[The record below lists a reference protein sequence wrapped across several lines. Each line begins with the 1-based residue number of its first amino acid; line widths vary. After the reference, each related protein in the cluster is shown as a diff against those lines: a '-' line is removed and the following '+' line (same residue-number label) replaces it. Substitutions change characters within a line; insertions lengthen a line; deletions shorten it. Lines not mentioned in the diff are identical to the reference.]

1 MVAKDKISLAS
12 EYFNKAYDLHLRGK
26 IDDAINNYKLSIQNH
41 PTAKAHT
48 YLGWAYSLHANY
60 EDAIEECKTAIEL
73 DPDFGNPYNDIGSY
87 LISLGKLDEA
97 ILWLEKAIDAQ
108 DYDPRHFPYF
118 NLGRI
123 YERKGD
129 WFTAMKYYEDAL
141 DVNPDYEIAKSAVLR
156 LTAMLN

>member
-1 MVAKDKISLAS
+1 MGQKSCQNCIYLAEAKG
-12 EYFNKAYDLHLRGK
+12 ERKAVFVCVNRQDFVGRLRLVEKNDLCRNFQSRPVIDRPTVEQPKNSNIRFIPLTKGK
-26 IDDAINNYKLSIQNH
+26 IAVVDAED
-41 PTAKAHT
+41 
-48 YLGWAYSLHANY
+48 Y
-60 EDAIEECKTAIEL
+60 E
-73 DPDFGNPYNDIGSY
+73 
-87 LISLGKLDEA
+87 
-97 ILWLEKAIDAQ
+97 
-108 DYDPRHFPYF
+108 PRHFPYF

>member
-1 MVAKDKISLAS
+1 MVAKNKISLAS
-12 EYFNKAYDLHLRGK
+12 EFFNKAYDLHLRGK
-26 IDDAINNYKLSIQNH
+26 IDDAINNYKLSIQSY

-60 EDAIEECKTAIEL
+60 EEAIEECKTAIEL

-97 ILWLEKAIDAQ
+97 IIWLEKAIDAE
-108 DYDPRHFPYF
+108 DYEPRHFPYF

>member
-1 MVAKDKISLAS
+1 MVAKDKISLS
-12 EYFNKAYDLHLRGK
+12 TEYFKKAYDLHLRGK
-26 IDDAINNYKLSIQNH
+26 INDAIRNYKLSIENY

-48 YLGWAYSLHANY
+48 YLGWAFSLHLHY
-60 EDAIEECKTAIEL
+60 EEAIEECKAAIEL

-97 ILWLEKAIDAQ
+97 IIWLEKAIDAQ

-129 WFTAMKYYEDAL
+129 WFTAMNYYEDAL
-141 DVNPDYEIAKSAVLR
+141 EVNPEYEIAKSAVLR
-156 LTAMLN
+156 LTAVLN

>member
-1 MVAKDKISLAS
+1 MVAKNKISLATD
-12 EYFNKAYDLHLRGK
+12 FFKKAYNLHLSGR
-26 IDDAINNYKLSIQNH
+26 IDDAIKYYKLSIEYY

-48 YLGWAYSLHANY
+48 YLGWAFSLHAKYNK
-60 EDAIEECKTAIEL
+60 AIEECKAAIEL

-97 ILWLEKAIDAQ
+97 ITWLEKAIDAE
-108 DYDPRHFPYF
+108 DYEPRHFPYF

-129 WFTAMKYYEDAL
+129 WFTAMSYYEDAIEL
-141 DVNPDYEIAKSAVLR
+141 NPDYEIAKSAVLR
-156 LTAMLN
+156 LTAMMN

>member
-1 MVAKDKISLAS
+1 MVTRDKISIAA
-12 EYFNKAYDLHLRGK
+12 EYFNKAYDLHLRGR
-26 IDDAINNYKLSIQNH
+26 IDDAITNYKLSIECY

-60 EDAIEECKTAIEL
+60 EEAIEECKVAIEL

-97 ILWLEKAIDAQ
+97 ISWLERAIDAE
-108 DYDPRHFPYF
+108 DYEPRHFPYF

-129 WFTAMKYYEDAL
+129 WFTAMKYYQDAL

>member
-1 MVAKDKISLAS
+1 MVTRDKISIAA
-12 EYFNKAYDLHLRGK
+12 EYFNKAYDLHLRGR
-26 IDDAINNYKLSIQNH
+26 IDDAITNYKLSIECY

-60 EDAIEECKTAIEL
+60 EEAIEECKVAIEL
-73 DPDFGNPYNDIGSY
+73 DPAFGNPYNDIGSY

-97 ILWLEKAIDAQ
+97 IIWLERAIDAE
-108 DYDPRHFPYF
+108 DYEPRHFPYF

-129 WFTAMKYYEDAL
+129 WFTAMKYYQDAL

>member
-1 MVAKDKISLAS
+1 MVAKDKISIAS

-26 IDDAINNYKLSIQNH
+26 IDDAINNYKLSIESY

-60 EDAIEECKTAIEL
+60 EEAIEECKTAIEL

-97 ILWLEKAIDAQ
+97 IIWLEKAIDAE
-108 DYDPRHFPYF
+108 DYEPRHFPYF

>member
-1 MVAKDKISLAS
+1 MVAKDKISLS
-12 EYFNKAYDLHLRGK
+12 TEYFKKAYDLHLRGK
-26 IDDAINNYKLSIQNH
+26 INDAIINYKLSIKNF

-48 YLGWAYSLHANY
+48 YLGWAFSLHAHY
-60 EDAIEECKTAIEL
+60 EEAIEECKKAIEL
-73 DPDFGNPYNDIGSY
+73 NPDFGNPYNDIGSY

-97 ILWLEKAIDAQ
+97 IIWLEKAIDAQ

-129 WFTAMKYYEDAL
+129 WFTAMNYYEDAL
-141 DVNPDYEIAKSAVLR
+141 EVNPEYEIAKSAVLR
-156 LTAMLN
+156 LTAVLN

>member
-26 IDDAINNYKLSIQNH
+26 IDDAINNYKLSIQNY